1 MKGLKL
7 GTTFKPLNRTFDGCD
22 VIRTH
27 GLFIANVSFDPPL
40 TESFTMVFL
49 VGRMQSPMVPSG
61 SLRFPLD

>member
-1 MKGLKL
+1 
-7 GTTFKPLNRTFDGCD
+7 

-61 SLRFPLD
+61 SLRFPLDKVT